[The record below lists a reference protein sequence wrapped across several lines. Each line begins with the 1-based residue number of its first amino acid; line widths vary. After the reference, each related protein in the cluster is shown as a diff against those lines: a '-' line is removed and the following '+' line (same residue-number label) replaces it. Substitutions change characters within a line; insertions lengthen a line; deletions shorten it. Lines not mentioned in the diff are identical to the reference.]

1 MESDIKQDLDN
12 TTQKV
17 AAQGV
22 YGEVSAQP
30 QSKEQ
35 ALTPGIQEVWVDLR
49 KRIGLCV

>member
-1 MESDIKQDLDN
+1 MGRYLLS
-12 TTQKV
+12 
-17 AAQGV
+17 
-22 YGEVSAQP
+22 